1 MKIGLKNKK
10 YMNEKDL
17 KQGTRV
23 EYNPYPNSDKN
34 IILTG
39 KICGLA
45 NTGAA
50 IIGKGY
56 IIELDEQSKKIIP
69 EYPYSHLIGFEV
81 FLKEL

>member
-1 MKIGLKNKK
+1 M
-10 YMNEKDL
+10 YEKDL

-23 EYNPYPNSDKN
+23 EYNPYPKSDKA

-39 KICGLA
+39 KICGQA

-56 IIELDEQSKKIIP
+56 IIELDDECRNLIP
-69 EYPYSHLIGFEV
+69 DYPYSHLVGFEIH
-81 FLKEL
+81 LKEI